1 MEHEIERKVMKIIK
15 KKRKEMEEQ
24 TGEFSYEVTESDVRD
39 YMKLVADQRKEF
51 TSSLDKKKLDKD
63 NTKFSF

>member
-1 MEHEIERKVMKIIK
+1 MKIIQ

-39 YMKLVADQRKEF
+39 YMKLVADQRKEL
-51 TSSLDKKKLDKD
+51 TSSLDKKKLDND
-63 NTKFSF
+63 NRKFSF

>member
-1 MEHEIERKVMKIIK
+1 
-15 KKRKEMEEQ
+15 MEEQ

-51 TSSLDKKKLDKD
+51 TLSLDKKKLDKD

>member
-1 MEHEIERKVMKIIK
+1 MEHEIERKVMKIIQ

>member
-1 MEHEIERKVMKIIK
+1 MKIIQ

-24 TGEFSYEVTESDVRD
+24 TGEFSYEVTESDFRD

>member
-1 MEHEIERKVMKIIK
+1 
-15 KKRKEMEEQ
+15 MEEQ

-51 TSSLDKKKLDKD
+51 TSSLDKKKFDKD

>member
-1 MEHEIERKVMKIIK
+1 MEHEIERKVMKIIQ

-24 TGEFSYEVTESDVRD
+24 TGEFSYEVIESDVRD

-51 TSSLDKKKLDKD
+51 TSSLDKKKLDKG
-63 NTKFSF
+63 NTKFLF